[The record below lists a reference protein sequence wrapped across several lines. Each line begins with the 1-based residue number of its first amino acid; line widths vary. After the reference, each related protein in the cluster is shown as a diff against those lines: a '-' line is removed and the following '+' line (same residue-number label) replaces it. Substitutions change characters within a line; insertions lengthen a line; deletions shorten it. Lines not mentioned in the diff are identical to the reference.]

1 MRYGST
7 SSDHKVYVS
16 VGDKSKRFGQ
26 NSNNGKM
33 CVALVAC
40 TLVACLVYSAS
51 PEHRD
56 AGLAQ
61 QRSVVSSALPSTAAM
76 NQLSEKLAAKQ
87 VLIFP
92 ATHFMQLQHT
102 HY

>member
-1 MRYGST
+1 
-7 SSDHKVYVS
+7 VYVS

-87 VLIFP
+87 VLIFH
-92 ATHFMQLQHT
+92 ATRFMQLQHM
-102 HY
+102 HSYIQMYIYRF